1 MTSSMVDQVAV
12 TIQHDQWT
20 QSSQQ
25 LLQSIILDHA
35 RALHLLHIP
44 SVLLKPYLKSQSNE
58 PVSLSSHANQ
68 AAHAVFLPRG
78 SSSWDAAFC
87 SGSSRLLCPFQ
98 WTNKEVLYNH
108 AGRWPFM
115 CFHHDSHRAGAIS
128 PLCYGSHSS
137 FGCSFIQMFHSSN
150 TCCPLGRVTY
160 TFEFEVQFWQSGAP
174 TTMCDEGM
182 TRSMCTTM

>member
-128 PLCYGSHSS
+128 PLCSGRGDTHSLGHSCIQTSHSS
-137 FGCSFIQMFHSSN
+137 VHMSSSGVTVTHVLEFDLHFWHSAHQQE
-150 TCCPLGRVTY
+150 CLMQG
-160 TFEFEVQFWQSGAP
+160 
-174 TTMCDEGM
+174 
-182 TRSMCTTM
+182 